1 MNRAAAA
8 LSGIGAALL
17 LAAVGLAVIDPA
29 ILHPF
34 TPAAGGEQSNLDI
47 GGPFTLTAA
56 DGRTVTDAD
65 FRGKWML
72 VYFGYTHC
80 PDACPTALNNIANA
94 LDMLKERQKDM
105 APVFI
110 TVDPARDTPDVMG
123 KYVGLFDKQI
133 TGLTGTQAQ
142 LDIAEQEYRVYA
154 ARHAEKNGGYS
165 MDHSSII
172 YVMDKAG
179 HFSTF
184 IDGAASAEDIAAR
197 LRKLDS

>member
-1 MNRAAAA
+1 MA
-8 LSGIGAALL
+8 AALL
-17 LAAVGLAVIDPA
+17 LGMGGLAVIHPA

-34 TPAAGGEQSNLDI
+34 TATGTDQSSLDI
-47 GGPFTLTAA
+47 GGPFTLTAP

-65 FRGKWML
+65 FRGRWML

-80 PDACPTALNNIANA
+80 PDACPTALNNLANA
-94 LDMLKERQKDM
+94 LDMLKQRQHDM

-110 TVDPARDTPDVMG
+110 TVDPARDTPEVMG

-142 LDIAEQEYRVYA
+142 LDTAEHEYRVYA
-154 ARHAEKNGGYS
+154 ARHEEKNGGYS

-179 HFSTF
+179 RFSTF